1 MSRLGFAVSPNE
13 VNRFKQ
19 SVVQVNDK
27 GLPHYSPDH
36 FTQWAADNVDH
47 NVATLDGLGTFH
59 GMGLIS
65 MTTSNRASDTVVGSV
80 DRGNFGDVPV
90 TRLPLLVQRQYQC
103 TITLYRTSHL

>member
-36 FTQWAADNVDH
+36 FTQWAVDNVDH
-47 NVATLDGLGTFH
+47 NVAHWMDWELF
-59 GMGLIS
+59 
-65 MTTSNRASDTVVGSV
+65 TVWVL
-80 DRGNFGDVPV
+80 F
-90 TRLPLLVQRQYQC
+90 L
-103 TITLYRTSHL
+103 